1 MTGTERVVY
10 PLLNAVVRLVLRSP
24 AHRLLSGS
32 VLLLGFVGRKS
43 GRRYSVPVGY
53 VFEGED
59 VVCFTGKAWSGW
71 WRNLAGGAQVVLRLR
86 GRDLRCQAEVVTD
99 EGAVARGLTAFM
111 LEHPKTAERYG
122 VSLDPEG
129 RPDPEDVA
137 AAARGGMAAVVIRA
151 RAGRSKVG

>member
-1 MTGTERVVY
+1 MTRTERVLY

-53 VFEGED
+53 VLEGED

-71 WRNLAGGAQVVLRLR
+71 WKNLGGGAPVVLRLG
-86 GRDLRCQAEVVTD
+86 GRELRCWTEVATD
-99 EGAVARGLTAFM
+99 EGVVARELGVFL
-111 LEHPKTAERYG
+111 LKYPKSAKRYG
-122 VSLDPEG
+122 VHLDAKG
-129 RPDPEDVA
+129 RPDPKDVA
-137 AAARGGMAAVVIRA
+137 AAVRLGKAVMIRA
-151 RAGRSKVG
+151 RAGCSKVG